1 MNIKNIYEYYRH
13 MYNYVIIV
21 KEKIVRSVDQQLFH
35 LKKIKMLNLL
45 SHYNPIY
52 TSFFSIVLTLFYNET
67 QAKWGRH
74 KCIEKFYNL
83 RKNYLRKPHFRASV
97 EFAIYDFEKRY
108 KVRSLESK
116 CARGAGAVAW
126 RDSTRV
132 TSGVKWCHPGT

>member
-67 QAKWGRH
+67 QAK
-74 KCIEKFYNL
+74 
-83 RKNYLRKPHFRASV
+83 
-97 EFAIYDFEKRY
+97 
-108 KVRSLESK
+108 
-116 CARGAGAVAW
+116 
-126 RDSTRV
+126 
-132 TSGVKWCHPGT
+132 